1 MIQILGV
8 FECLRLH
15 YVPFGKQQQLFLGY
29 LYVYL
34 KMKAGNFFRMLPNL
48 LDEEMEIIFNN
59 RF

>member
-15 YVPFGKQQQLFLGY
+15 YVPFGKQQLFLCY
-29 LYVYL
+29 LHVYL